1 MQELEQ
7 YGVEQLTETEQ
18 AAVSGGDPLSDGV
31 MRFAGAVVGACW
43 FVIKLAGSATDMEYV
58 HL

>member
-7 YGVEQLTETEQ
+7 YGVEQLTELEQ
-18 AAVSGGDPLSDGV
+18 TAVNGGDELSDGV
-31 MRFAGAVVGACW
+31 MRFLGAVAGAGW
-43 FVIKLAGSATDMEYV
+43 FVIKLAGSATGMEFV